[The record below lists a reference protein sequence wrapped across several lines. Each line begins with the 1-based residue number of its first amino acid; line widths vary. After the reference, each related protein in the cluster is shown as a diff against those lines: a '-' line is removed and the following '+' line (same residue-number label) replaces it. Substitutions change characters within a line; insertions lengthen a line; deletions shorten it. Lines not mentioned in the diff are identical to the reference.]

1 MTNVMQS
8 VESLKQSCQ
17 EYCFL
22 GILLFF
28 YVKFR
33 ASDFIQF
40 IPIIYNRKIL
50 VESNKHAAIGSEV

>member
-1 MTNVMQS
+1 M
-8 VESLKQSCQ
+8 QSCQ
-17 EYCFL
+17 VYCFL
-22 GILLFF
+22 GILPFF

-33 ASDFIQF
+33 ASDFIQL